1 MPQIKINNKWYEFTG
16 EDDLKNLLY
25 ASSSHISIL
34 AVIDVVDRVSRAMK
48 ENQSLRITTHD
59 GTRVRYE
66 P

>member
-1 MPQIKINNKWYEFTG
+1 MPQIEINNKRYEFTG

-25 ASSSHISIL
+25 ASSAHISIL

-59 GTRVRYE
+59 GTKVRYE